1 MQLEPIASAEGFF
14 DQIAKLEPK
23 TDAQRSLRDRALQL
37 SGDIGQAHWLLVE
50 QTALSIPSAFL
61 ALLILWLAVLFAS
74 FALFAPG
81 NSTVIATM
89 FLCAISVSTAIFLI
103 L

>member
-1 MQLEPIASAEGFF
+1 M
-14 DQIAKLEPK
+14 
-23 TDAQRSLRDRALQL
+23 
-37 SGDIGQAHWLLVE
+37 E

-103 L
+103 LKLELPFGGLIQISSVPPQNALMNLSQ